1 MNSLM
6 EYKGYHAKI
15 EYDEEDNIFV
25 GQVLGI
31 NDLLSFHGTSVS
43 ELKES
48 FQNSI
53 DNYLN
58 YCKQVG
64 KKPEKEF
71 KGSFNVR
78 IKPQAHRLAALEAAN
93 EGITMNQFVAEAIDE
108 KLARMQA

>member
-15 EYDEEDNIFV
+15 DYDEEDNIFV

-31 NDLLSFHGTSVS
+31 NDSLNFHGSSVS
-43 ELKES
+43 ELQES
-48 FQNSI
+48 FHNSI
-53 DNYLN
+53 DNYLD

-64 KKPEKEF
+64 KNPEKEF

-78 IKPQAHRLAALEAAN
+78 IKPQAHKMAALAAAS
-93 EGITMNQFVAEAIDE
+93 EGITMNQFVSEAIDE
-108 KLARMQA
+108 KLLRIQA

>member
-15 EYDEEDNIFV
+15 DYDEEDNIFV

-31 NDLLSFHGTSVS
+31 NDSLNFHGTSVS

-48 FQNSI
+48 FRNSI
-53 DNYLN
+53 ENYLD
-58 YCKQVG
+58 YCKQTG
-64 KKPEKEF
+64 KNPEKEF
-71 KGSFNVR
+71 KGTFNVR
-78 IKPQAHRLAALEAAN
+78 IKPQAHKMAALAAAD

-108 KLARMQA
+108 KLLKIHA